1 MDLIETSLSIP
12 SFTPP
17 LTRRN
22 KIECKPE
29 LVIAKLQKFYQNT
42 PDIDSLM
49 PYLTGTAPIS
59 LRIIDWFVTKE
70 SRRNFT
76 QYMLNNQKFVVFLSY
91 KGQLRAYSKKYF
103 DPNCRRERI
112 MFEIPGK
119 EPFLTTIGKLNFF
132 KWAYECHVINYIE
145 ENIET
150 LREGYNA
157 FLRDNSIQLKKNDTS
172 KTSSSFSS
180 TDSQCEVSLGS
191 SSLASTASAV
201 SAASAG
207 STSSHSV
214 TSPLATHISLTPLGN
229 INPNRSTRRRRSKQI
244 PSSLQQL
251 QIQSDNKQIV
261 LSFT

>member
-1 MDLIETSLSIP
+1 MEIQVQT
-12 SFTPP
+12 FVQP

-22 KIECKPE
+22 RIECKPE

-42 PDIDSLM
+42 PDIDNLM

-70 SRRNFT
+70 SRKNFT
-76 QYMLNNQKFVVFLSY
+76 QFILNNQKFVVFLSY

-132 KWAYECHVINYIE
+132 RWAYECHVIEYIE
-145 ENIET
+145 NNIET
-150 LREGYNA
+150 LRENYNK
-157 FLRDNSIQLKKNDTS
+157 FLRDNIASLKRNTEYS
-172 KTSSSFSS
+172 A
-180 TDSQCEVSLGS
+180 
-191 SSLASTASAV
+191 ASTASST
-201 SAASAG
+201 SAASVASMASATAALSG
-207 STSSHSV
+207 GKSTASSAAS
-214 TSPLATHISLTPLGN
+214 TQSAQSSMTLSSQAAASTISLTSVALS
-229 INPNRSTRRRRSKQI
+229 NPNRSTRRRRSKQI

-251 QIQSDNKQIV
+251 QIQNDNKPIV
-261 LSFT
+261 LDFS